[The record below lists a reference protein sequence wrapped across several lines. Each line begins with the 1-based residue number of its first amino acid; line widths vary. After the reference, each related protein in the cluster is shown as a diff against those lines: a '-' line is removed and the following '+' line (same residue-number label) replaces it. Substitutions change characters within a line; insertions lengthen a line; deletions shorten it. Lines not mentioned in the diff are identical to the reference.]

1 MRELLGLI
9 SAFEWRKNGVEV
21 AALGDAPNNRIHPYY
36 GVFSPLRGEYVGL
49 VATAPLAKNMAAL
62 TAFDIGTGS
71 GVLSAMLVRR
81 GVGHVV
87 ATDMDDR
94 ALACAAANF
103 EQLEVSASVDLQ
115 KADLFPEGLAD
126 IIVCNPP
133 WLPARASSP
142 IEHAVYDEGS
152 VMLLGFLNGLAAHLT
167 PKGEGWLI
175 LSNLAEHLG
184 LRTRAELLA
193 AIESAGLRV
202 KAHMDVK
209 PVHAKSA
216 DTTDPLH
223 AARAAEITSL
233 WRLAAIEKPTL
244 Q

>member
-1 MRELLGLI
+1 
-9 SAFEWRKNGVEV
+9 
-21 AALGDAPNNRIHPYY
+21 
-36 GVFSPLRGEYVGL
+36 
-49 VATAPLAKNMAAL
+49 
-62 TAFDIGTGS
+62 
-71 GVLSAMLVRR
+71 
-81 GVGHVV
+81 
-87 ATDMDDR
+87 MDDR
-94 ALACAAANF
+94 ALACATANLA
-103 EQLEVSASVDLQ
+103 QLEVSASVDLQ
-115 KADLFPEGLAD
+115 KVNLFPEGLAD

-193 AIESAGLRV
+193 AFASAGLRV

-209 PVHAKSA
+209 PVHAKAA

-223 AARAAEITSL
+223 AARSAEITSL
-233 WRLAAIEKPTL
+233 WRLVAMEKPTL